1 MADEAFWEQFWSE
14 SVQSVQD
21 VFTLIPAA
29 EIRALR
35 EESPSNLATL
45 CYKAV
50 EKLVRAAET
59 SCTLQKEQH
68 VGRFAIKSSFMHRKH
83 IIMNFFSFSTV
94 LNCVRLLTRLMP
106 YIFEDPD
113 WRGFFW
119 SSLPEQ
125 CNEEDS
131 EVSLRITLHVAGV
144 QAVVIH
150 FHDVFVKGRKFTS
163 GSVLDK
169 CALCKIAFIQT

>member
-1 MADEAFWEQFWSE
+1 MGNTDTKLNFRKAVIQLTTKTQPIEANDEAFWEQFWSE
-14 SVQSVQD
+14 SVTCVQD

-50 EKLVRAAET
+50 EKLVSAAET
-59 SCTLQKEQH
+59 GCPSQREQQ
-68 VGRFAIKSSFMHRKH
+68 
-83 IIMNFFSFSTV
+83 TV
-94 LNCVRLLTRLMP
+94 LNCVRLLSRILP

-119 SSLPEQ
+119 STLPGHEEEEGDTPPLAQSLISAVCDLMFCPEFTVASSRKSGPVSLP
-125 CNEEDS
+125 
-131 EVSLRITLHVAGV
+131 
-144 QAVVIH
+144 
-150 FHDVFVKGRKFTS
+150 
-163 GSVLDK
+163 
-169 CALCKIAFIQT
+169 